1 MIPLPQ
7 RLALQVGLIFCLI
20 AAALGLANEI
30 GTPTVIMRALACG
43 LAGAA
48 IGAGLGGLGSWF
60 KRIADDLPALPDTAV
75 PAAKTEALPAPGG
88 MPATQSLSEGQPHG

>member
-48 IGAGLGGLGSWF
+48 IGAGLGGLGLWF
-60 KRIADDLPALPDTAV
+60 KRIADDLPALPD
-75 PAAKTEALPAPGG
+75 AASQAKSEALPAPGVS
-88 MPATQSLSEGQPHG
+88 ATQSLSEGQPHG

>member
-7 RLALQVGLIFCLI
+7 RLALQVGSIFCLI

-30 GTPTVIMRALACG
+30 GTPTVMMRALACG

-48 IGAGLGGLGSWF
+48 IGAGLGGLALWF
-60 KRIADDLPALPDTAV
+60 KRIADDLPALPET
-75 PAAKTEALPAPGG
+75 PARAKTEALPAPGA
-88 MPATQSLSEGQPHG
+88 PANQSLSEGQRHG